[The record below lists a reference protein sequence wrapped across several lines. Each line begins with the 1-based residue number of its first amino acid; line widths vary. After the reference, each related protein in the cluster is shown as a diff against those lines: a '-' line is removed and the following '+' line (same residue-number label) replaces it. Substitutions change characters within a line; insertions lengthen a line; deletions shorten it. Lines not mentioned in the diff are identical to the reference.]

1 MSALINQMIN
11 SLSNRVLRLEKV
23 NSDRDYSGGGWYEEM
38 KYAIFL
44 YSDFTSVYV
53 LESFSSVSG
62 GGLYLPNQN
71 TQKHSGT
78 WNICQENGKLYLEL
92 IFDDNSR
99 QKLETEN
106 LGYGIQKLGDQV
118 WNRYLIS

>member
-1 MSALINQMIN
+1 MNPSINRMIN
-11 SLSNRVLRLEKV
+11 ILSNRVLRLEKAD
-23 NSDRDYSGGGWYEEM
+23 SDKDYSSGGWYEEQ

-44 YSDFTSVYV
+44 YPDFSSVYI
-53 LESFSSVSG
+53 LESFSNVSG

-71 TQKHSGT
+71 TQKYNGK
-78 WNICQENGKLYLEL
+78 WNVCEEDQKLYLEL
-92 IFDDNSR
+92 IFDDNSS

>member
-92 IFDDNSR
+92 VFDDNSR

>member
-1 MSALINQMIN
+1 MSILANQMIN
-11 SLSNRVLRLEKV
+11 SLSNRVLRFEKA
-23 NSDRDYSGGGWYEEM
+23 NSDRDHSGGGWYEEM

-44 YSDFTSVYV
+44 YPDFSSVYI

-71 TQKHSGT
+71 TQKYYGT
-78 WNICQENGKLYLEL
+78 WKVCEENGKLYLEL
-92 IFDDNSR
+92 IFDDNSS

-106 LGYGIQKLGDQV
+106 LGHGIQKLGDQV

>member
-1 MSALINQMIN
+1 MNPAINQMIN
-11 SLSNRVLRLEKV
+11 TLSNRVLRFEKA
-23 NSDRDYSGGGWYEEM
+23 NSDRDYSGGGWYEEQ

-44 YSDFTSVYV
+44 YPDFTSVYI

-71 TQKHSGT
+71 TQKYDGR
-78 WNICQENGKLYLEL
+78 WNVCEENEKLYLEL
-92 IFDDNSR
+92 IFDDNSS

-118 WNRYLIS
+118 WKRYLIS

>member
-1 MSALINQMIN
+1 MSALVNQMIN
-11 SLSNRVLRLEKV
+11 SLSNRVLRLEKA

-78 WNICQENGKLYLEL
+78 WNICEENGKLYLEL

-99 QKLETEN
+99 QRLETEN